1 MERLSRRSR
10 LGAQIEIWPSFKA
23 ILNDVRLSDW
33 DDETHQPV
41 LDAESVELELS
52 AIAALRGDVVIS
64 TAKLVRPILYVK
76 PVGSNGYA
84 PVTPKG
90 GRIRQAIDGAR
101 AVVARYPSD
110 PDTSELAAEAFGTPE
125 FSDGQV
131 MATGGTSS
139 AAGAIV
145 TGLGGAIEWSALNR
159 KARLSA
165 AGIWRGENFADAGS
179 DKPLILFA
187 GGSAP
192 VSISIQAAP
201 VSGSFD
207 GVASFSENAFFNGQ
221 LTFNSPS
228 LRRIRMVA
236 HRPPPGA
243 SSGPVALSGKI
254 SGDRKRLKLDNAEI
268 TLDGNPGPTSST
280 WRSRG
285 RAGNQRH
292 AGLRA
297 TRPALVPRR
306 LHTVHAG
313 LGSMPAR
320 STSPSPRN
328 TISTSAFLKRQ
339 GDGWRFFVEQR
350 RRDGAGQGRP
360 HRVRYFRCHH
370 LRRHGAGR
378 YPL

>member
-1 MERLSRRSR
+1 M
-10 LGAQIEIWPSFKA
+10 PA
-23 ILNDVRLSDW
+23 I
-33 DDETHQPV
+33 
-41 LDAESVELELS
+41 
-52 AIAALRGDVVIS
+52 
-64 TAKLVRPILYVK
+64 RPI
-76 PVGSNGYA
+76 P
-84 PVTPKG
+84 TPP
-90 GRIRQAIDGAR
+90 Q
-101 AVVARYPSD
+101 
-110 PDTSELAAEAFGTPE
+110 LAAESFGTVE

-139 AAGAIV
+139 AADAIV

-165 AGIWRGENFADAGS
+165 AGIWRGENFSVDAGS

-228 LRRIRMVA
+228 LRRMLEWSRTDL
-236 HRPPPGA
+236 PPGA

-268 TLDGNPGPTSST
+268 TLDGNPGAGVLELAIGEGVPAISGTLAFEQLDL
-280 WRSRG
+280 RSFLAAFTPFTPG
-285 RAGNQRH
+285 SDS
-292 AGLRA
+292 
-297 TRPALVPRR
+297 VPGGDRRR
-306 LHTVHAG
+306 LRREIQSRHPP
-313 LGSMPAR
+313 LE
-320 STSPSPRN
+320 
-328 TISTSAFLKRQ
+328 RQ
-339 GDGWRFFVEQR
+339 GDGRRFFVQQR

-360 HRVRYFRCHH
+360 HRVRYFRCDH

-378 YPL
+378 HPL